1 MKRSLSIIIIL
12 ISSYQIFAQFE
23 DLTFGTDSTL
33 DVVSWNIQFFPK
45 NGQLTIDYV
54 SQIIVALDI
63 DVLAI
68 QEVTDNI
75 YLDQLVE
82 SLPGWEG
89 VYAYNQYAALAFIY
103 KTDIIEEVDV
113 YEIYTSNNR
122 EFPRSP
128 LVMEMD
134 YANEHYIIINNHL
147 KCCGDGYLEPNNS
160 WDEEKR
166 RLDACNLLDQYIT
179 ENFSDEKVIL
189 LGDLNDIL
197 TDSPANNV
205 FQSFTDN
212 ESSYLFTD
220 MLIAEGSSSNWS
232 FPTWP
237 SHLDHILI
245 TNELFNEY
253 GNEGSDIQTIKVDEY
268 FEEGWYDYDHNV
280 SDHRPVGLKIKT
292 NSNLGFVDLGV
303 IAMNLSN
310 YPNPF
315 KISTTISFNMAQAN
329 TEIEI
334 YNEKEQ
340 IIQHLSILNNQS
352 SVLWNSENLPSGIYF
367 ARLIVDGKVR
377 AIRKMIVAN

>member
-1 MKRSLSIIIIL
+1 MKKAISIIIIL
-12 ISSYQIFAQFE
+12 ITGCQLFAQFE

-33 DVVSWNIQFFPK
+33 DVVSWNIEHFPK

-82 SLPGWEG
+82 SLPGWES

-253 GNEGSDIQTIKVDEY
+253 GNEGSDIQTIKVDKY

-292 NSNLGFVDLGV
+292 NSNLGFVDLGA

-352 SVLWNSENLPSGIYF
+352 SVLWNAENLPSGIYY

-377 AIRKMIVAN
+377 AIRKMIVVN